1 MHVWLS
7 HGWSIT
13 VTSAVGMPD
22 PDDLGNVFSSK
33 EWSELEAMFNE
44 VTIQMGDTEK
54 DSDNEFLQVTILAPI
69 DKVDA
74 MIADIYRVTETVDV
88 GEELE
93 AFLMMFCRGM
103 LWQFMVERPNVQI
116 DPDIMSHY
124 LDGWEADDDDTIEF
138 Y

>member
-1 MHVWLS
+1 MHVWRS
-7 HGWSIT
+7 PGWSIT
-13 VTSAVGMPD
+13 VTNTVGMPD

-44 VTIQMGDTEK
+44 VTIQMGDSQP

-69 DKVDA
+69 DKVDV

-93 AFLMMFCRGM
+93 AFLMLFCRGM
-103 LWQFMVERPNVQI
+103 LWQFMVERPDTHV
-116 DPDIMSHY
+116 DPDVVEHF
-124 LDGWEADDDDTIEF
+124 LGGWEPGDDDDIEF